1 MVRLIARLFVVGAVL
16 LWGISAAPAAE
27 RTVPQSYTVVLA
39 APSTGQ
45 LLRASRGKQPR
56 KTPTRVGA
64 SSVENLRVE
73 VERSQ
78 APVKAAIAAQRVN
91 VSGSIQNVL
100 NAVFV
105 EATAEQAR
113 ALGEIDGVKRVVRN
127 RRFKLMLNAASDIVG
142 AAEAR
147 RLVGGSDVAGAG
159 VRIAVI
165 DTGIDPDHPAFRDA
179 SLTPPP
185 GYPKGRPEDLVFTNN
200 KIIAARSYV
209 HLLSPAE
216 VEFSRPD
223 DLTPRDRV
231 GHGTAVAMIAAG
243 KRVSSP
249 AGDLEGVAPKAFL
262 GIYKIFGSPDV
273 NEFSNDNAVLAA
285 IDDAVIDEMDILSIS
300 FGSLAQFPW
309 DEAGQSCSDD
319 PDTLCDPVAAAA
331 QSAAFDFGRVVV
343 AAAGNAGAFG
353 EQHFPAK
360 NTISSPATAPDV
372 IAVAATVNA
381 RQFTERIRFA
391 GSTVTA
397 IAGTGPELLQPLTA
411 PGALASALGNTEG
424 CRAFAGGSLTGRI
437 VVIQRG
443 VCGFEAKVENAAAGG
458 AVGVVVSNVA
468 GEDEPFLMSGVE
480 TTDVPAYMIGAADG
494 ATLASRLTGSQVDI
508 TLDPTLLSRD
518 VAWDQVA
525 PFSSR
530 GPSPGLNLKPDIA
543 APGTFIYSAAQ
554 MLDTNG
560 DTFHPSGFTQV
571 DGTSFSAPIIAG
583 AAALVWQ
590 VNPTLTSREVKSALV
605 NTAGLEVVEN
615 GEVARVGSVGG
626 GLVNIPVALEP
637 IATVDPPTVSFG
649 WLEGAAFPIERE
661 ILVTNRTTTTQSY
674 RMIVE
679 PRDADSIGRVRID
692 GLEQLTFQLEP
703 DDFARV
709 AVSLDGGTPAP
720 GSYEGWLRLTQDGE
734 VVDLLVPY
742 LYVVGDNVPH
752 NSFAV
757 AGTGVVATVNEAN
770 PELLIAKV
778 IDQYGA
784 PVADLAMNY
793 EATAG
798 GGVIFGADAQTDL
811 FGVIAAD
818 VDLGPT
824 VGPQD
829 FRVTG
834 GGLEVP
840 FFNAARRKPTIIGIV
855 NGAGFLSNRPVAP
868 GSIVSIFGEGLAEYS
883 GSLRALP
890 MPLALKHVVV
900 TFDFPENSLS
910 VTGRLFFVS
919 DKQVNVQVPWEFAG
933 LNFVFVK
940 VRIGDSYGEVFSPD
954 LADSAPGIFDF
965 DAEGSRFGI
974 VTHAD
979 GSLVT
984 TASPARAGETV
995 IVYTTGN
1002 GPVDS
1007 PQTTGEAAS
1016 ATSLART
1023 RQVPVVRIG
1032 GRQAAVSFSGLTPGF
1047 VGLYQV
1053 NVVVPAGLTAG
1064 NAELVIS
1071 ANGIDSN
1078 IVRIAVR

>member
-16 LWGISAAPAAE
+16 LWGTSAAPAAE
-27 RTVPQSYTVVLA
+27 RAVPQSYTVVLD

-45 LLRASRGKQPR
+45 MLRASRGKQLR

-64 SSVENLRVE
+64 SSIEGLRVAA
-73 VERSQ
+73 ERSQ
-78 APVKAAIAAQRVN
+78 LPVKAAIAAQWVPS
-91 VSGSIQNVL
+91 SGSIHNVL

-105 EATAEQAR
+105 EATSEQAR
-113 ALGEIDGVKRVVRN
+113 ALGAISGVKRVVRN
-127 RRFKLMLNAASDIVG
+127 RRFKLMLNAASDVVG
-142 AAEAR
+142 AVEAR

-165 DTGIDPDHPAFRDA
+165 DTGIDPGHPAFRDA

-209 HLLSPAE
+209 HLISPAE
-216 VEFSRPD
+216 VAFSRPD
-223 DLTPRDRV
+223 DLTPRDRI

-243 KRVSSP
+243 RRVASP

-309 DEAGQSCSDD
+309 NEAGPACSDD
-319 PDTLCDPVAAAA
+319 PETLCDPVAAAA

-381 RQFTERIRFA
+381 RQFTQSVRFA
-391 GSTVTA
+391 GSTATA
-397 IAGTGPELLQPLTA
+397 IAGTGPELLQPMTA
-411 PGALASALGNTEG
+411 PGVLASALGNTEG
-424 CRAFAGGSLTGRI
+424 CNAFAGGSLTGRI
-437 VVIQRG
+437 VVMQRG
-443 VCGFEAKVENAAAGG
+443 GCGFETKVENAAASG
-458 AVGVVVSNVA
+458 AVGVIVSNVD
-468 GEDEPFLMSGVE
+468 GEDEPFVMSGIE
-480 TTDVPAYMIGAADG
+480 TTDIPAYMIGAADG

-508 TLDPTLLSRD
+508 TLDPTLLSHD

-543 APGTFIYSAAQ
+543 APGTFMYSAAQ
-554 MLDTNG
+554 MLDANG

-590 VNPTLTSREVKSALV
+590 VNPTLTSPEVKSALV

-615 GEVARVGSVGG
+615 GEAARVGSVGG

-649 WLEGAAFPIERE
+649 WLEGATFPIERE
-661 ILVTNRTTTTQSY
+661 ILVTNRSSTRQSY

-679 PRDADSIGRVRID
+679 PRDSDSIGRVRID
-692 GLEQLTFQLEP
+692 GLEQLNFELEP
-703 DDFARV
+703 DTFARV
-709 AVSLDGGTPAP
+709 IVSLDGGTPAP
-720 GSYEGWLRLTQDGE
+720 GSYEGWLRVTQDGE

-742 LYVVGDNVPH
+742 LYVVGDNLPH

-757 AGTGVVATVNEAN
+757 AGTGVVATVDEAN
-770 PELLIAKV
+770 PQLLIAKV
-778 IDQYGA
+778 VDQYGA
-784 PVADLAMNY
+784 PVPDLPMNY
-793 EATAG
+793 EVTTG
-798 GGVIFGADAQTDL
+798 GGSVFEADSQTDL

-818 VDLGPT
+818 VDFGSN

-829 FRVTG
+829 FRAAG

-840 FFNAARRKPTIIGIV
+840 FFNAARLKPTIIAVV
-855 NGAGFLSNRPVAP
+855 NGAGFVSNRPVAP
-868 GSIVSIFGEGLAEYS
+868 GSIVSIFGEALAEYS
-883 GSLRALP
+883 GSLRGLP
-890 MPLALKHVVV
+890 MPLALKHVTV
-900 TFDFPENSLS
+900 TFDFPENALS
-910 VTGRLFFVS
+910 VAGRLFFVS
-919 DKQVNVQVPWEFAG
+919 DKQINVQVPWEFAG
-933 LNFVFVK
+933 LNFVLVK
-940 VRIGDSYGEVFSPD
+940 VRIGDSYSEVFSLD
-954 LADSAPGIFDF
+954 LADSAPGVFDYVS
-965 DAEGSRFGI
+965 DGARFGI

-984 TASPARAGETV
+984 PSSPARGGETV
-995 IVYTTGN
+995 VVYMSGN
-1002 GPVDS
+1002 GPVDAA
-1007 PQTTGEAAS
+1007 QITGEAAS

-1023 RQVPVVRIG
+1023 RQLPVVRIG
-1032 GRQAAVSFSGLTPGF
+1032 GRDAAVSFSGLTPGF

-1053 NVVVPAGLTAG
+1053 NVVIPGGLSRG
-1064 NAELVIS
+1064 NVELIVS

-1078 IVRIAVR
+1078 IVRLPVQ